1 MTLTLYF
8 RPIYLNVE
16 LSGPLEYNHDMTEQS
31 GTESK
36 AVRLAI
42 VYYSTY
48 GTNHAMANEAAEAA
62 RAAGA
67 EVRVLKVQE
76 TAPQAIIDTQDAWKA
91 QQERSADVPTAT
103 PADLEWANA
112 ILFSSP
118 TRFGG
123 ASSQIRAFID
133 TLGGLWGTGKLAD
146 KTFSAMTSAQNPN
159 GGQETTLQTLYI
171 TAMHWGAILVPPG
184 YTDPAIFASGG
195 NPYGSSVTANGEG
208 LSDADRASIRHQTKR
223 QVEITAKMQ

>member
-1 MTLTLYF
+1 MTNPST
-8 RPIYLNVE
+8 
-16 LSGPLEYNHDMTEQS
+16 S
-31 GTESK
+31 ESK
-36 AVRLAI
+36 AVKLAI

-48 GTNHAMANEAAEAA
+48 GTNHAMANEAADAA

-67 EVRVLKVQE
+67 EVRLVKVQE
-76 TAPQAIIDTQDAWKA
+76 TAPQAVIDTQDAWKA
-91 QQERSADVPTAT
+91 QQERTADVAVASPN
-103 PADLEWANA
+103 DLEWANA
-112 ILFSSP
+112 ILFSAP

-123 ASSQIRAFID
+123 AASQIRAFID

-184 YTDPAIFASGG
+184 YTDPVIFASGG
-195 NPYGSSVTANGEG
+195 NPYGASVTANGEP
-208 LSDADRASIRHQTKR
+208 LSDADKATIRHQAKR
-223 QVEITAKMQ
+223 LVEVTAKLQ